1 MHVPHML
8 TIASIVSV
16 ALQYLSQVGFN
27 LTDPVD
33 RDTVEP
39 STCRRVSEEV
49 QPQQIFVQG
58 LWYFVQ
64 PPLASLG
71 LSAAIASEAISREL
85 RGAPL
90 LNMLHAKAAS
100 VSGQSPPFSEPSS
113 SL

>member
-1 MHVPHML
+1 MQQ
-8 TIASIVSV
+8 VS
-16 ALQYLSQVGFN
+16 
-27 LTDPVD
+27 
-33 RDTVEP
+33 
-39 STCRRVSEEV
+39 
-49 QPQQIFVQG
+49 VQG

-100 VSGQSPPFSEPSS
+100 VSGQPPAAFDAFLSTDEYHQHMHRGSAVRMP
-113 SL
+113 L